1 MGVDKRALAYP
12 AQRQDG
18 QRDKGNEEKP
28 QSAIGVDGPAQQQPE
43 PAKVGIAKRRIR
55 RAEGAKDTEEEC
67 RQEGNNEA
75 IGKSTERGV
84 MATARGVAPS
94 GS

>member
-12 AQRQDG
+12 TQGQDG

-28 QSAIGVDGPAQQQPE
+28 QSAIGVDGPAQQQAE
-43 PAKVGIAKRRIR
+43 PAKVSVTKSGIRG
-55 RAEGAKDTEEEC
+55 AEGTKDTEEEC

-75 IGKSTERGV
+75 INKG
-84 MATARGVAPS
+84 A
-94 GS
+94 